1 MEISTKEFAD
11 WLNIKE
17 GELIHKYRTTG
28 EVYGIELPPALYH
41 QTGQTRRFRYAD
53 VLKFMKEL
61 KSHEGKE

>member
-28 EVYGIELPPALYH
+28 EVNGVELPPALYH
-41 QTGQTRRFRYAD
+41 QTGKTRKFRYSD
-53 VLKFMKEL
+53 VLKFL
-61 KSHEGKE
+61 KQLRENYGCE

>member
-28 EVYGIELPPALYH
+28 NG
-41 QTGQTRRFRYAD
+41 
-53 VLKFMKEL
+53 
-61 KSHEGKE
+61 